1 MVMAPFILCA
11 LSCASSATLGAR
23 LVPPGQAAV
32 AVAGGVNV
40 LLPTLD
46 FRAVAGVA
54 PRVDLGVQYDIHG
67 GIAHVVALTGRVRL
81 ASPLAVSLGAAY
93 GFFAIEEVSGIEF
106 QRLPLGQG
114 LTLTPAV
121 HLSRCSRG
129 GVHLSLGLGV
139 TVRVVRVAER
149 LGTPIQTD
157 RTVRTLDR
165 EGDLAV
171 EHAHAEFGAEW
182 PRRSG
187 VLFVRLRA
195 VVPIQSDLRPL
206 GYLPWVV
213 IGRSWSFR

>member
-46 FRAVAGVA
+46 LRAVAGVA
-54 PRVDLGVQYDIHG
+54 PRLDLGVQYDIHG

-81 ASPLAVSLGAAY
+81 ASALAVSLGAAY

-106 QRLPLGQG
+106 ARLPLGQG
-114 LTLTPAV
+114 LTLTPAL

-129 GVHLSLGLGV
+129 GVHLSLSLGA
-139 TVRVVRVAER
+139 TVRVVRIAER
-149 LGTPIQTD
+149 LGT
-157 RTVRTLDR
+157 LDR
-165 EGDLAV
+165 AGDLAV

-182 PRRSG
+182 PRRGG